1 MKLQLTPQVGNSV
14 DVRKFEREAKQI
26 DEELKRLIKRSEK
39 TEVNLDKI
47 EEHSERRKKI
57 RKAIDEAKNISLE
70 QEKRKGYAAMIQN
83 PKNNL
88 KNKRELYNYLLKF
101 GDIYDFRYDDN
112 SKIDR
117 KINTRKNILVSY
129 VTEGGLQRAL

>member
-1 MKLQLTPQVGNSV
+1 MTKNETIVKTKNYEDATGSSGNSV
-14 DVRKFEREAKQI
+14 DVRKLEREAKEI
-26 DEELKRLIKRSEK
+26 DEEIKKLIKRSEK
-39 TEVNLDKI
+39 TEVNIDKI

-101 GDIYDFRYDDN
+101 GDIYELTGRSTLGRTSWYPM
-112 SKIDR
+112 
-117 KINTRKNILVSY
+117 
-129 VTEGGLQRAL
+129 